1 MGIGHIGIILI
12 IISVLVVTIPVYAQE
27 MLFYSNE
34 KYDFSLEAPTNWNY
48 QESVPITEE
57 RIDEVILFPSEFHVS
72 NAGDDANLMDMQ
84 TAMLGWE
91 FQFESPMIGMDF
103 ENIPTSK
110 IKTMNENNIKD
121 YYLDFVREEVPS
133 AKMTDIYSKTHSYG
147 WEVGVTYH
155 FDFVLGMGQSIPYVG
170 IDKAFFFKDREKYTL
185 YYGAPEAYFYD
196 YKPVYDHAV
205 DTLVIKSVKVPEF
218 QEIAMIVL
226 AGSIIPVILF
236 ARKFKVMKILNSD

>member
-1 MGIGHIGIILI
+1 MMKFASLLLVSVCVIVSSSII
-12 IISVLVVTIPVYAQE
+12 PAFAQE
-27 MLFYSNE
+27 WGFYFNE
-34 KYDFSLEAPTNWNY
+34 KYDFSLEVPTNWNY
-48 QESVPITEE
+48 QESVTITEK
-57 RIDEVILFPSEFHVS
+57 RIDPVILFPSEFHVS

-91 FQFESPMIGMDF
+91 FQFESPLIGMYF
-103 ENIPTSK
+103 ENIPTTK

-155 FDFVLGMGQSIPYVG
+155 YDLDLGIGQPIPYVG

-185 YYGAPEAYFYD
+185 YYGAPEVYFDD
-196 YKPVYDHAV
+196 YKPIYDHAV
-205 DTLVIKSVKVPEF
+205 DTLIIKSVKVPEF
-218 QEIAMIVL
+218 HEIALMVLVSSISFVIV
-226 AGSIIPVILF
+226 F
-236 ARKFKVMKILNSD
+236 ARKFTKIRV